1 MKVGYLLAVASAV
14 VASPIGSIEDY
25 VHNME
30 RRGSITERDFGNLK
44 FYVQH
49 AAAAYC
55 NMNSKAGDL
64 IKCKGSCPGIEGDKA
79 TISSSFLGSW
89 TGIGGYVAVDHARR
103 EIVLALRGSNNLRN
117 FITDLLFAWQSC
129 DLVSECKVHTGF
141 AKAWEEIADAATR
154 GINAARSSHR
164 DYKVVIAGHSLGG
177 AVATLAGA
185 YLRRQGIAADVYTF
199 GSPRVGNDHFANWM
213 TSQPG
218 GQWRV
223 THRDDPVPRLPPIFF
238 GYRHISPEY
247 WLAGG
252 AMDQND
258 YPISDVRFCDGIA
271 NTGCNGGTFGLNI
284 ISHLHYLGET
294 AGCAPFPI
302 NWKRD
307 HQDVSNEELEQRL
320 NEWSQKDQD
329 FVNHN

>member
-1 MKVGYLLAVASAV
+1 MKLGCLVAVAAAAT
-14 VASPIGSIEDY
+14 ASPVGSIDDY
-25 VHNME
+25 ARSIE
-30 RRGSITERDFGNLK
+30 QRGSINEKDFGNLK

-55 NMNSKAGDL
+55 NVDKKPGDL
-64 IKCKGSCPGIEGDKA
+64 IS
-79 TISSSFLGSW
+79 GSW
-89 TGIGGYVAVDHARR
+89 TGIAGYVALDHARR
-103 EIVLALRGSNNLRN
+103 EIVLSLRGSNNLRN
-117 FITDLLFAWQSC
+117 FITDVLFAWQDC
-129 DLVSECKVHTGF
+129 DFVRECKVHTGF

-154 GINAARSSHR
+154 GVNAARSSHR
-164 DYKVVIAGHSLGG
+164 DYKVVITGHSLGG

-185 YLRRQGIAADVYTF
+185 YLRRQGLAADVYTF

-218 GQWRV
+218 NQWRV
-223 THRDDPVPRLPPIFF
+223 THRDDPVPRLPPIFI

-252 AMDQND
+252 RMDQND
-258 YPISDVRFCDGIA
+258 YRIGDVKFCDGIA

-294 AGCAPFPI
+294 AGCAPFPL

-307 HQDVSNEELEQRL
+307 SQGVSNEELEQRL

-329 FVNHN
+329 FVKNHL